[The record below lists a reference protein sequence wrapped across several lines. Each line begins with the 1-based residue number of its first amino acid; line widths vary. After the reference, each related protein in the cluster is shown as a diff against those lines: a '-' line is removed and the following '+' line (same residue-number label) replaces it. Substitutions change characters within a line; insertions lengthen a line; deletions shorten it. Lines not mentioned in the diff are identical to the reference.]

1 MSDMSINAAR
11 AYLQAAQTAQRTG
24 AGNAAGQND
33 AGVQVGGQSGFGDM
47 VVKAATTAS
56 DASASAENAVASA
69 AMGRGDLVDVVTA
82 VAAAE
87 ATLETVVAVRD
98 EVIKAYQDILRMPI

>member
-1 MSDMSINAAR
+1 MAIDSLAAAR
-11 AYLQAAQTAQRTG
+11 AYLDTARTIANSPNNGSVQQAP
-24 AGNAAGQND
+24 D
-33 AGVQVGGQSGFGDM
+33 AGFGNL
-47 VVKAATTAS
+47 VSQA
-56 DASASAENAVASA
+56 ASA
-69 AMGRGDLVDVVTA
+69 ASGAGQTVETAMVQAATGRADLVDVVTA